1 MIPPLAAGDTATN
14 ATVGVGAC
22 DAGDTAMPGG
32 FPPNATAGG
41 SANVCGDSTSAPAV
55 GSENRHLP
63 RKPHRGGKYPCRMRA
78 GELRRAFS
86 SFWAERGHEVRAS
99 ASLIPH
105 EPSLLFT
112 VAGMVPF
119 MPYFLGEEVP
129 PSRRMTTIQKC
140 VRAGGKHND
149 LDDIGRTNRHFTF
162 FEMMGNFSFGDYFKA
177 EAVPWAWEFVTEVL
191 GLEPDKLWVT
201 VHVSDDEA
209 ADIWRESVGIPA
221 ERIQRLD
228 KDNWWAA
235 GDIGPCGPCSEI
247 FYDLGPQHGPDGGP
261 AHGGEDRFI
270 EVWNLVFMQFA
281 NNGTGELTPLAAP
294 GIDTGAG
301 LERIL
306 AVLQGVPSAWDI
318 DLFAPL
324 LAEAERICGKS
335 YGADPETDVSMRI
348 FADHARA
355 TAMLISDG
363 VFPSN
368 EDRGYVLRRI
378 IRRAVRHAWV
388 LGVEE
393 VVMPRLTDI
402 VVDVM
407 GDHYTDLCTNREFI
421 SDVVGRE
428 EERFRT
434 TLAAGQRIL
443 DEATAKLEGGTDGPV
458 LDGSVAFLLHDTHGF
473 PVEVTEE
480 ILVERGIG
488 LDVAGFEA
496 EMEAQ
501 RQRARAGRAG
511 GPTFADERYREI
523 LAQFGPTEFVR
534 DAAAVSEAR
543 VLAVFEI
550 DQAAIDPARL
560 ANADADDPRDAAYVE
575 VYLDRTPF
583 YAEGGGQIGDVGTI
597 TGPAGSVE
605 VLDCTYALADLHRH
619 IGRVR
624 GGGVEAGSLV
634 EAQIDDMRRAA
645 IRRNHTGTHIL
656 HWALRE
662 VLGPH
667 VKQAGSLVAPDR
679 LRFDFSHYDA
689 VTPEQ
694 LREIERLA
702 NAEIIANGECRH
714 YETSMDQAQS
724 VGAIAF
730 FGDKY
735 GDVVRV
741 LEAGE
746 HSVELCGGTHVAA
759 LGDIGHLRIVSES
772 SIGSNLRRI
781 EAMTGF
787 ATVERLAD
795 VEDLLGEL
803 AELVNA
809 PADELSGAVR
819 RRLDEAKEL
828 RRQVRD
834 LQRVVASGRAAEL
847 AAAATDG
854 VVIADLGSLER
865 DALRD
870 LAVSV
875 RDRDGI
881 RAVVL
886 ASAPS
891 AGGVALVAA
900 VDPEGTLSAG
910 DLLRD
915 AARTVGG
922 GFGAKGDPPLVMAG
936 GRDPAGIGAALDQAR
951 VAALGA

>member
-1 MIPPLAAGDTATN
+1 
-14 ATVGVGAC
+14 
-22 DAGDTAMPGG
+22 
-32 FPPNATAGG
+32 
-41 SANVCGDSTSAPAV
+41 
-55 GSENRHLP
+55 
-63 RKPHRGGKYPCRMRA
+63 MRA
-78 GELRRAFS
+78 DELREAFS
-86 SFWAERGHEVRAS
+86 SFWAERGHEVRPS

-119 MPYFLGEEVP
+119 MPYFLGSEVP
-129 PSRRMTTIQKC
+129 PTRRMVTIQKC

-177 EAVPWAWEFVTEVL
+177 EAIPWAWEFVTEVL
-191 GLEPDKLWVT
+191 GLERDKLWVT
-201 VHVSDDEA
+201 VHVSDDDA
-209 ADIWRESVGIPA
+209 AEIWQTKVGVPA

-235 GDIGPCGPCSEI
+235 GDVGPCGPCSEI
-247 FYDLGPQHGPDGGP
+247 FYDIGPDHGPDGGP
-261 AHGGEDRFI
+261 AHGGEDRFVEI
-270 EVWNLVFMQFA
+270 WNLVFMQFA
-281 NNGTGELTPLAAP
+281 ADGTGEMTPLDAP

-306 AVLQGVPSAWDI
+306 AVLQGVPAAWDI

-324 LAEAERICGKS
+324 LAEAERICGKT

-348 FADHARA
+348 FADHART

-388 LGVEE
+388 LGVDE
-393 VVMPRLTDI
+393 VVMPRLVDI

-407 GDHYTDLCTNREFI
+407 GDHYTDLVANRQFI
-421 SDVVGRE
+421 ADVVARE

-434 TLAAGQRIL
+434 TLATGQKIL
-443 DEATAKLEGGTDGPV
+443 DEATAGLEGADAANPESANTV
-458 LDGSVAFLLHDTHGF
+458 LDGEVAFLLHDTHGF

-480 ILVERGIG
+480 ILTERGLS
-488 LDVAGFEA
+488 LDRDGFDA
-496 EMEAQ
+496 AMERQ
-501 RQRARAGRAG
+501 RERARAGRSG

-523 LAQFGPTEFVR
+523 LAQFGPTQFVR
-534 DAAAVSEAR
+534 DTPAVSETR
-543 VLAVFEI
+543 VLAVFESARDD
-550 DQAAIDPARL
+550 DQDGE
-560 ANADADDPRDAAYVE
+560 DDLVE
-575 VYLDRTPF
+575 VFLDRTPF
-583 YAEGGGQIGDVGTI
+583 YAESGGQIGDTGTI
-597 TGPAGSVE
+597 SGPDGSIE

-619 IGRVR
+619 IGRVHGER
-624 GGGVEAGSLV
+624 VESGSLV
-634 EAQIDDMRRAA
+634 SAEIDDQRRAA

-662 VLGPH
+662 VLGDH

-679 LRFDFSHYDA
+679 LRFDFSHYEGVNRD
-689 VTPEQ
+689 Q
-694 LREIERLA
+694 LREIERVA
-702 NAEIIANGECRH
+702 NAEIITNGRCRH
-714 YETSMDQAQS
+714 YETSMNHAQAI
-724 VGAIAF
+724 GAIAF

-746 HSVELCGGTHVAA
+746 HSTELCGGTHVAA

-772 SIGSNLRRI
+772 SIGSNMRRI
-781 EAMTGF
+781 EAVTGL

-795 VEDLLGEL
+795 AEDTLDSL
-803 AELVNA
+803 AEMLNA
-809 PADELSGAVR
+809 QPDEIASAVQ
-819 RRLDEAKEL
+819 RRLDETKKL

-834 LQRVVASGRAAEL
+834 LQRTMASSRAAEL
-847 AAAATDG
+847 AAMADDG
-854 VVIADLGSLER
+854 VVIADLGDLER
-865 DALRD
+865 DALKD

-875 RDRDGI
+875 RDRGGI

-886 ASAPS
+886 ASAPA

-900 VDPEGTLSAG
+900 VDPAGNLSAG

-922 GFGAKGDPPLVMAG
+922 GFGAKGDPPLVVAG
-936 GRDPAGIGAALDQAR
+936 GRNPDGIGDALAQAR

>member
-1 MIPPLAAGDTATN
+1 
-14 ATVGVGAC
+14 
-22 DAGDTAMPGG
+22 
-32 FPPNATAGG
+32 
-41 SANVCGDSTSAPAV
+41 
-55 GSENRHLP
+55 
-63 RKPHRGGKYPCRMRA
+63 MRA
-78 GELRRAFS
+78 GELRDAFS

-119 MPYFLGEEVP
+119 MPYFLGEEQP
-129 PSRRMTTIQKC
+129 PTRRMVTIQKC

-177 EAVPWAWEFVTEVL
+177 EAIPWAWGFVTEVL
-191 GLEPDKLWVT
+191 GLERDKLWVT

-209 ADIWRESVGIPA
+209 AEIWRSAVGVPP
-221 ERIQRLD
+221 ERIQRLEG
-228 KDNWWAA
+228 DNWWAA
-235 GDIGPCGPCSEI
+235 GDVGPCGPCSEI
-247 FYDLGPQHGPDGGP
+247 FYDIGPEHGADGGP
-261 AHGGEDRFI
+261 AHGGEDRFVEI
-270 EVWNLVFMQFA
+270 WNLVFMQFA
-281 NNGTGELTPLAAP
+281 ADGTGKLTPLEAP

-306 AVLQGVPSAWDI
+306 AVLQGVPAAWDI

-324 LAEAERICGKS
+324 LAEAERICGKT

-348 FADHARA
+348 FADHART

-393 VVMPRLTDI
+393 VVMPRLVEI

-407 GDHYTDLCTNREFI
+407 GDHYTDLVKNRQFI
-421 SDVVGRE
+421 ADVVARE

-434 TLAAGQRIL
+434 TLAAGVKIL
-443 DEATAKLEGGTDGPV
+443 DEATTGLDSGDAANAV
-458 LDGSVAFLLHDTHGF
+458 LDGETAFLLHDTHGF

-480 ILVERGIG
+480 ILAERGLR
-488 LDVAGFEA
+488 LDRDGFEA
-496 EMEAQ
+496 AMDEQ
-501 RQRARAGRAG
+501 RARARAGRAG

-523 LAQFGPTEFVR
+523 LAQFGATHFVR
-534 DAAAVSEAR
+534 DTATVPDAR
-543 VLAVFEI
+543 VLAVFELPQG
-550 DQAAIDPARL
+550 DEHGTDAHDGDRL
-560 ANADADDPRDAAYVE
+560 VE
-575 VYLDRTPF
+575 VFLDRTPF
-583 YAEGGGQIGDVGTI
+583 YAESGGQIGDTGTI
-597 TGPAGSVE
+597 TGADGGIE

-619 IGRVR
+619 VGRVV
-624 GGGVEAGSLV
+624 GEGVDAGSLV
-634 EAQIDDMRRAA
+634 TAEIDDERRAA
-645 IRRNHTGTHIL
+645 IRRNHTGTHVL

-662 VLGPH
+662 VLGDH

-679 LRFDFSHYDA
+679 LRFDFSHYESVSRD
-689 VTPEQ
+689 Q
-694 LREIERLA
+694 LREIERVA
-702 NAEIIANGECRH
+702 NAEIIANGRCRH
-714 YETSMDQAQS
+714 YETSMSHAQAI
-724 VGAIAF
+724 GAIAF

-735 GDVVRV
+735 GDIVRV

-759 LGDIGHLRIVSES
+759 LGDIGHLRIASES
-772 SIGSNLRRI
+772 SIGSNMRRI
-781 EAMTGF
+781 EAITGL
-787 ATVERLAD
+787 ATVDRLAD
-795 VEDLLGEL
+795 AEDTLDSL
-803 AELVNA
+803 AEMLNA
-809 PADELSGAVR
+809 QPDEIASAVQ
-819 RRLDEAKEL
+819 RRLDETKEL

-834 LQRVVASGRAAEL
+834 LQRAMASSRADEL
-847 AAAATDG
+847 AAAADDG
-854 VVIADLGSLER
+854 VVIADLGDLER
-865 DALRD
+865 DSLRD

-875 RDRDGI
+875 RDRQGI

-886 ASAPS
+886 ASAPA

-900 VDPEGTLSAG
+900 VDPAGDLSAG

-915 AARTVGG
+915 AARTVVG
-922 GFGAKGDPPLVMAG
+922 GFGAKGDPPLVVAG
-936 GRDPAGIGAALDQAR
+936 GRNPDGIGDALAQAR

>member
-1 MIPPLAAGDTATN
+1 
-14 ATVGVGAC
+14 
-22 DAGDTAMPGG
+22 
-32 FPPNATAGG
+32 
-41 SANVCGDSTSAPAV
+41 
-55 GSENRHLP
+55 
-63 RKPHRGGKYPCRMRA
+63 MRA
-78 GELRRAFS
+78 GELREAFN

-129 PSRRMTTIQKC
+129 PTRRMVTIQKC

-177 EAVPWAWEFVTEVL
+177 EAIPWAWEFVTEVL
-191 GLEPDKLWVT
+191 GLERDKLWVT

-209 ADIWRESVGIPA
+209 AEIWQASVGVPP

-235 GDIGPCGPCSEI
+235 GDVGPCGPCSEI
-247 FYDLGPQHGPDGGP
+247 FYDLGPELGDGGGP
-261 AHGGEDRFI
+261 AHGGEDRFVEI
-270 EVWNLVFMQFA
+270 WNLVFMQFA
-281 NNGTGELTPLAAP
+281 ADGTGELTPLEAP

-306 AVLQGVPSAWDI
+306 AVLQGVPAAWDI

-324 LAEAERICGKS
+324 LAEAERICGKT
-335 YGADPETDVSMRI
+335 YGADAETDVSMRI
-348 FADHARA
+348 FADHART

-388 LGVEE
+388 LGVTD
-393 VVMPRLTDI
+393 VVMPRLVEI

-407 GDHYTDLCTNREFI
+407 GDHYTDLVKNRQFI
-421 SDVVGRE
+421 SDVVARE

-434 TLAAGQRIL
+434 TLAAGQKIL
-443 DEATAKLEGGTDGPV
+443 DEATAALDSTV
-458 LDGSVAFLLHDTHGF
+458 LDGEVAFLLHDTHGF

-480 ILVERGIG
+480 ILTERGLS
-488 LDVAGFEA
+488 LDRDGFEA
-496 EMEAQ
+496 AMEEQ
-501 RQRARAGRAG
+501 RERARAGRAG
-511 GPTFADERYREI
+511 GPTFADERYREL
-523 LAQFGPTEFVR
+523 LAQFGPTDFVR
-534 DAAAVSEAR
+534 DSPTVDDAR
-543 VLAVFEI
+543 VLAVFEV
-550 DQAAIDPARL
+550 PAGDGPD
-560 ANADADDPRDAAYVE
+560 AGDGTGEGDAGAGADAGDRLVE
-575 VYLDRTPF
+575 VFLDRTPF
-583 YAEGGGQIGDVGTI
+583 YAESGGQIGDIGTI
-597 TGPAGSVE
+597 SGPGGSIE
-605 VLDCTYALADLHRH
+605 VVDCTYALADLHRH
-619 IGRVR
+619 IGRVV
-624 GGGVEAGSLV
+624 GEGIEAGSLV
-634 EAQIDDMRRAA
+634 SAEIDDERRAA

-662 VLGPH
+662 VLGDH

-679 LRFDFSHYDA
+679 LRFDFSHYEGVSRD
-689 VTPEQ
+689 Q
-694 LREIERLA
+694 LREIERVA
-702 NAEIIANGECRH
+702 NAEIIANGRCRH
-714 YETSMDQAQS
+714 YETSMSHAQAI
-724 VGAIAF
+724 GAIAF

-746 HSVELCGGTHVAA
+746 HSTELCGGTHVAA

-772 SIGSNLRRI
+772 SIGSNMRRI
-781 EAMTGF
+781 EAVTGL
-787 ATVERLAD
+787 ATVDRLAD
-795 VEDLLGEL
+795 AEDTLDSLAEMLNAQPDEL
-803 AELVNA
+803 AA
-809 PADELSGAVR
+809 AMQ
-819 RRLDEAKEL
+819 RRLDETREL

-834 LQRVVASGRAAEL
+834 LQRSMAASRADEL
-847 AAAATDG
+847 AAGADDG
-854 VVIADLGSLER
+854 VVVADLGDLER
-865 DALRD
+865 DSLRD

-875 RDRDGI
+875 RDRHGI

-886 ASAPS
+886 ASAPA

-900 VDPEGTLSAG
+900 VDPDGGLSAG

-922 GFGAKGDPPLVMAG
+922 GFGAKGDPPLVVAG
-936 GRDPAGIGAALDQAR
+936 GRNPDGIGDALAQAR
-951 VAALGA
+951 AAASGE

>member
-1 MIPPLAAGDTATN
+1 
-14 ATVGVGAC
+14 
-22 DAGDTAMPGG
+22 
-32 FPPNATAGG
+32 
-41 SANVCGDSTSAPAV
+41 
-55 GSENRHLP
+55 
-63 RKPHRGGKYPCRMRA
+63 MRA
-78 GELRRAFS
+78 GELREAFS

-119 MPYFLGEEVP
+119 MPYFLGSEVP
-129 PSRRMTTIQKC
+129 PTRRMVTIQKC

-177 EAVPWAWEFVTEVL
+177 EAIPWAWEFVTEVL
-191 GLEPDKLWVT
+191 GLDADKLWVT
-201 VHVSDDEA
+201 VHISDDEA
-209 ADIWRESVGIPA
+209 AEIWQTSVGVPA

-235 GDIGPCGPCSEI
+235 GDVGPCGPCSEI
-247 FYDLGPQHGPDGGP
+247 FYDLGPEHGPGGGP
-261 AHGGEDRFI
+261 AHGDEDRFVEI
-270 EVWNLVFMQFA
+270 WNLVFMQFA
-281 NNGTGELTPLAAP
+281 ADGTGELTPLEAP

-306 AVLQGVPSAWDI
+306 AVLQGVPAAWDI

-324 LAEAERICGKS
+324 LAEAERICGKT
-335 YGADPETDVSMRI
+335 YGADSETDVSMRI

-388 LGVEE
+388 LGVTD
-393 VVMPRLTDI
+393 VVMPRLVEI
-402 VVDVM
+402 VVEVM
-407 GDHYTDLCTNREFI
+407 GDHYTDLVKNKQFI
-421 SDVVGRE
+421 SEVVARE
-428 EERFRT
+428 EQRFRA
-434 TLAAGQRIL
+434 TLAAGQKIL
-443 DEATAKLEGGTDGPV
+443 DEATTELDSTV
-458 LDGSVAFLLHDTHGF
+458 LDGEVAFVLHDTHGF

-480 ILVERGIG
+480 ILAERGFS
-488 LDVAGFEA
+488 LDRDGFEIA
-496 EMEAQ
+496 MEEQ
-501 RQRARAGRAG
+501 RARARAGRTG
-511 GPTFADERYREI
+511 GPTFADERYREL
-523 LAQFGPTEFVR
+523 LAQFGPTDFVR
-534 DAAAVSEAR
+534 DSPTIADAR
-543 VLAVFEI
+543 VLAVFESTLG
-550 DQAAIDPARL
+550 DGAEGDGF
-560 ANADADDPRDAAYVE
+560 VE
-575 VYLDRTPF
+575 VFLDRTPF
-583 YAEGGGQIGDVGTI
+583 YAESGGQIGDIGTI
-597 TGPAGSVE
+597 TGPDGIID

-619 IGRVR
+619 VGRIRSGV
-624 GGGVEAGSLV
+624 VEAGTLV
-634 EAQIDDMRRAA
+634 SAEIDNERRAA

-662 VLGPH
+662 VLGYH

-679 LRFDFSHYDA
+679 LRFDFSHYEG
-689 VTPEQ
+689 VSPSQ
-694 LREIERLA
+694 LREIERVA
-702 NAEIIANGECRH
+702 NAEIIANGRCRH
-714 YETSMDQAQS
+714 YETSMNHAQS
-724 VGAIAF
+724 IGAIAF

-741 LEAGE
+741 LEAGP

-772 SIGSNLRRI
+772 SIGSNMRRI
-781 EAMTGF
+781 EAITGL
-787 ATVERLAD
+787 ATVDRLAEA
-795 VEDLLGEL
+795 EDTLGVV
-803 AELVNA
+803 AELLNA
-809 PADELSGAVR
+809 QPDEIAAAVQR
-819 RRLDEAKEL
+819 RVDETKEL

-834 LQRVVASGRAAEL
+834 LQRTLSAGRAGEL
-847 AAAATDG
+847 AATADDG
-854 VVIADLGSLER
+854 VVIADLGDLER

-886 ASAPS
+886 ASAPPG
-891 AGGVALVAA
+891 GGVALVAA
-900 VDPEGTLSAG
+900 VDPAGTLSAG
-910 DLLRD
+910 ALLAD

-922 GFGAKGDPPLVMAG
+922 GFGAKGDPPLVVAG
-936 GRDPAGIGAALDQAR
+936 GRNPDGIGDALAQAR
-951 VAALGA
+951 AAALGT

>member
-1 MIPPLAAGDTATN
+1 
-14 ATVGVGAC
+14 
-22 DAGDTAMPGG
+22 
-32 FPPNATAGG
+32 
-41 SANVCGDSTSAPAV
+41 
-55 GSENRHLP
+55 
-63 RKPHRGGKYPCRMRA
+63 MRA
-78 GELRRAFS
+78 GELREAFN

-129 PSRRMTTIQKC
+129 PTRRMVTIQKC

-177 EAVPWAWEFVTEVL
+177 EAIPWAWEFVTEVL
-191 GLEPDKLWVT
+191 GLERDKLWVT

-209 ADIWRESVGIPA
+209 ADIWQTSVGIPP

-235 GDIGPCGPCSEI
+235 GDVGPCGPCSEI
-247 FYDLGPQHGPDGGP
+247 FYDLGPELGDGGGP
-261 AHGGEDRFI
+261 AHGGEDRFVEI
-270 EVWNLVFMQFA
+270 WNLVFMQFA
-281 NNGTGELTPLAAP
+281 ADGTGDLTPLEAP

-306 AVLQGVPSAWDI
+306 AVLQGVPAAWDI

-324 LAEAERICGKS
+324 LAEAERICGKT

-348 FADHARA
+348 FADHART

-388 LGVEE
+388 LGVTD
-393 VVMPRLTDI
+393 VVMPRLVEI

-407 GDHYTDLCTNREFI
+407 GDHYTDLVKNRQFI
-421 SDVVGRE
+421 ADVVARE

-434 TLAAGQRIL
+434 TLAAGQKIL
-443 DEATAKLEGGTDGPV
+443 DEATAALDSTV
-458 LDGSVAFLLHDTHGF
+458 LDGEVAFLLHDTHGF

-480 ILVERGIG
+480 ILTERGLS
-488 LDVAGFEA
+488 LDRDGFEA
-496 EMEAQ
+496 AMERQ
-501 RQRARAGRAG
+501 RERARAGRAG

-523 LAQFGPTEFVR
+523 LAQFGPTQFVR
-534 DAAAVSEAR
+534 DASTVADAR
-543 VLAVFEI
+543 VLAVF
-550 DQAAIDPARL
+550 DVPPADRPE
-560 ANADADDPRDAAYVE
+560 ADDATGDLVE
-575 VYLDRTPF
+575 VFLDRTPF
-583 YAEGGGQIGDVGTI
+583 YAESGGQIGDIGTI
-597 TGPAGSVE
+597 TGPGGSIE
-605 VLDCTYALADLHRH
+605 VIDCTYALADLHRH
-619 IGRVR
+619 IGRVV
-624 GGGVEAGSLV
+624 GEGVEAGSLASA
-634 EAQIDDMRRAA
+634 EIDDERRAA
-645 IRRNHTGTHIL
+645 IRRNHTGTHVL

-662 VLGPH
+662 VLGDH

-679 LRFDFSHYDA
+679 LRFDFSHYEGVSRD
-689 VTPEQ
+689 Q
-694 LREIERLA
+694 LREIERVA
-702 NAEIIANGECRH
+702 NAEIIANGRCRH
-714 YETSMDQAQS
+714 YETSMSHAQAI
-724 VGAIAF
+724 GAIAF

-772 SIGSNLRRI
+772 SIGSNMRRI
-781 EAMTGF
+781 EAVTGL
-787 ATVERLAD
+787 ATVDRLAD
-795 VEDLLGEL
+795 AEDTLDSLAEMLNAQPDEL
-803 AELVNA
+803 AA
-809 PADELSGAVR
+809 AMQ
-819 RRLDEAKEL
+819 RRLDETREL

-834 LQRVVASGRAAEL
+834 LQRSMASSRADEL
-847 AAAATDG
+847 AAGADDG
-854 VVIADLGSLER
+854 VVVADLGDLER
-865 DALRD
+865 DSLRD

-875 RDRDGI
+875 RDRNGI

-886 ASAPS
+886 ASAPA

-900 VDPEGTLSAG
+900 VDPDGGLSAG

-922 GFGAKGDPPLVMAG
+922 GFGAKGDPPLVVAG
-936 GRDPAGIGAALDQAR
+936 GRNPDGIGD
-951 VAALGA
+951 ALGPSPSGGTRQVRRRAR

>member
-1 MIPPLAAGDTATN
+1 
-14 ATVGVGAC
+14 
-22 DAGDTAMPGG
+22 
-32 FPPNATAGG
+32 
-41 SANVCGDSTSAPAV
+41 
-55 GSENRHLP
+55 
-63 RKPHRGGKYPCRMRA
+63 MRA
-78 GELRRAFS
+78 GELREAFS

-119 MPYFLGEEVP
+119 MPYFLGSEVP
-129 PSRRMTTIQKC
+129 PTRRMVTIQKC

-177 EAVPWAWEFVTEVL
+177 EAIPWAWEFVTEVL
-191 GLEPDKLWVT
+191 GLDADKLWVT
-201 VHVSDDEA
+201 VHISDDEA
-209 ADIWRESVGIPA
+209 AEIWQTSVGVPA

-235 GDIGPCGPCSEI
+235 GDVGPCGPCSEI
-247 FYDLGPQHGPDGGP
+247 FYDLGPEHGPGGGP
-261 AHGGEDRFI
+261 AHGDEDRFVEI
-270 EVWNLVFMQFA
+270 WNLVFMQFA
-281 NNGTGELTPLAAP
+281 ADGTGELTPLEAP

-306 AVLQGVPSAWDI
+306 AVLQGVPAAWDI

-324 LAEAERICGKS
+324 LAEAERICGKT
-335 YGADPETDVSMRI
+335 YGADSETDVSMRI

-388 LGVEE
+388 LGVTD
-393 VVMPRLTDI
+393 VVMPRLVEI
-402 VVDVM
+402 VVEVM
-407 GDHYTDLCTNREFI
+407 GDHYTDLVKNKQFI
-421 SDVVGRE
+421 SEVVARE
-428 EERFRT
+428 EQRFRA
-434 TLAAGQRIL
+434 TLAAGQKIL
-443 DEATAKLEGGTDGPV
+443 DEATTELDSTV
-458 LDGSVAFLLHDTHGF
+458 LDGEVAFVLHDTHGF

-480 ILVERGIG
+480 ILAERGFS
-488 LDVAGFEA
+488 LDRDGFEIA
-496 EMEAQ
+496 MEEQ
-501 RQRARAGRAG
+501 RARARAGRTG
-511 GPTFADERYREI
+511 GPTFADERYREL
-523 LAQFGPTEFVR
+523 LAQFGPTDFVR
-534 DAAAVSEAR
+534 DSPTIADAR
-543 VLAVFEI
+543 VLAVFESTLG
-550 DQAAIDPARL
+550 DGAEGDGF
-560 ANADADDPRDAAYVE
+560 VE
-575 VYLDRTPF
+575 VFLDRTPF
-583 YAEGGGQIGDVGTI
+583 YAESGGQIGDIGTI
-597 TGPAGSVE
+597 TGPDGIID

-619 IGRVR
+619 VGRIRSGV
-624 GGGVEAGSLV
+624 VEAGTLV
-634 EAQIDDMRRAA
+634 SAEIDNERRAA

-662 VLGPH
+662 VLGYH

-679 LRFDFSHYDA
+679 LRFDFSHYEG
-689 VTPEQ
+689 VSPSQ
-694 LREIERLA
+694 LREIERVA
-702 NAEIIANGECRH
+702 NAEIIANGRCRH
-714 YETSMDQAQS
+714 YETSMNHAQS
-724 VGAIAF
+724 IGAIAF

-741 LEAGE
+741 LEAGP

-772 SIGSNLRRI
+772 SIGSNMRRI
-781 EAMTGF
+781 EAITGL
-787 ATVERLAD
+787 ATVDRLAEA
-795 VEDLLGEL
+795 EDTLGAL
-803 AELVNA
+803 AELLNA
-809 PADELSGAVR
+809 QPDEVAAAVQR
-819 RRLDEAKEL
+819 RVDETKEL

-834 LQRVVASGRAAEL
+834 LQRTLSAGRAGEL
-847 AAAATDG
+847 AATADDG
-854 VVIADLGSLER
+854 VVIADLGDLER

-886 ASAPS
+886 ASAPPG
-891 AGGVALVAA
+891 GGVALVAA
-900 VDPEGTLSAG
+900 VDPAGTLSAG
-910 DLLRD
+910 ALLAD

-922 GFGAKGDPPLVMAG
+922 GFGAKGDPPLVVAG
-936 GRDPAGIGAALDQAR
+936 GRNPDGIGDALAQAR
-951 VAALGA
+951 AAALGT

>member
-1 MIPPLAAGDTATN
+1 
-14 ATVGVGAC
+14 
-22 DAGDTAMPGG
+22 
-32 FPPNATAGG
+32 
-41 SANVCGDSTSAPAV
+41 
-55 GSENRHLP
+55 
-63 RKPHRGGKYPCRMRA
+63 MRA
-78 GELRRAFS
+78 GELREAFN

-129 PSRRMTTIQKC
+129 PTRRMVTIQKC

-177 EAVPWAWEFVTEVL
+177 EAIPWAWEFVTEVL
-191 GLEPDKLWVT
+191 GLEREKLWVT

-209 ADIWRESVGIPA
+209 AEIWQRSVGVPP

-235 GDIGPCGPCSEI
+235 GDVGPCGPCSEI
-247 FYDLGPQHGPDGGP
+247 FYDLGPELGDGGGP
-261 AHGGEDRFI
+261 AHGGEDRFVEI
-270 EVWNLVFMQFA
+270 WNLVFMQFA
-281 NNGTGELTPLAAP
+281 ADGTGDMTPLEAP

-306 AVLQGVPSAWDI
+306 AVLQGVPAAWDI

-324 LAEAERICGKS
+324 LAEAEHICGKT

-348 FADHARA
+348 FADHART

-388 LGVEE
+388 LGVTD
-393 VVMPRLTDI
+393 VVMPRLVEI

-407 GDHYTDLCTNREFI
+407 GDHYTDLVKNRQFI
-421 SDVVGRE
+421 ADVVARE

-434 TLAAGQRIL
+434 TLAAGQKIL
-443 DEATAKLEGGTDGPV
+443 DEATSELDSTGLDSAV
-458 LDGSVAFLLHDTHGF
+458 LDGEVAFLLHDTHGF

-480 ILVERGIG
+480 ILTERGLS
-488 LDVAGFEA
+488 LDRDGFEA
-496 EMEAQ
+496 AMERQ
-501 RQRARAGRAG
+501 RERARAGRAA

-523 LAQFGPTEFVR
+523 LAQFGPTDFVR
-534 DAAAVSEAR
+534 DAPAVTDAR
-543 VLAVFEI
+543 VLATFEI
-550 DQAAIDPARL
+550 PPDNGQDSGDRGGDL
-560 ANADADDPRDAAYVE
+560 VE
-575 VYLDRTPF
+575 VFLDRTPF
-583 YAEGGGQIGDVGTI
+583 YAESGGQIGDIGTI
-597 TGPAGSVE
+597 TGPEGSIE
-605 VLDCTYALADLHRH
+605 VIDCTYALADLHRH
-619 IGRVR
+619 IGRVV
-624 GGGVEAGSLV
+624 GDGVEVGSLV
-634 EAQIDDMRRAA
+634 TAAIDDERRAA

-662 VLGPH
+662 VLGEH

-679 LRFDFSHYDA
+679 LRFDFSHYEG
-689 VTPEQ
+689 VSPSQ
-694 LREIERLA
+694 LREIERVA
-702 NAEIIANGECRH
+702 NAEIIANGRCRH
-714 YETSMDQAQS
+714 YETSMSHAQS
-724 VGAIAF
+724 IGAIAF

-741 LEAGE
+741 LEAGP

-772 SIGSNLRRI
+772 SIGSNMRRI
-781 EAMTGF
+781 EAITGL
-787 ATVERLAD
+787 ATVDRLAEA
-795 VEDLLGEL
+795 EDTLGVV
-803 AELVNA
+803 AELLNA
-809 PADELSGAVR
+809 QPDEIAAAVQR
-819 RRLDEAKEL
+819 RVDETKEL

-834 LQRVVASGRAAEL
+834 LRRTLSAGRAGEL
-847 AAAATDG
+847 AATADDG
-854 VVIADLGSLER
+854 VVIADLGDLER
-865 DALRD
+865 EALRD

-886 ASAPS
+886 ASAPPG
-891 AGGVALVAA
+891 GGVALVAA
-900 VDPEGTLSAG
+900 VDPAGTLSAG
-910 DLLRD
+910 ALLAD

-922 GFGAKGDPPLVMAG
+922 GFGAKGDPPLVVAG
-936 GRDPAGIGAALDQAR
+936 GRNPDGIGDALAQAR
-951 VAALGA
+951 AAALGT

>member
-1 MIPPLAAGDTATN
+1 
-14 ATVGVGAC
+14 
-22 DAGDTAMPGG
+22 
-32 FPPNATAGG
+32 
-41 SANVCGDSTSAPAV
+41 
-55 GSENRHLP
+55 
-63 RKPHRGGKYPCRMRA
+63 MRA
-78 GELRRAFS
+78 EELREAFS
-86 SFWAERGHEVRAS
+86 SFWSERGHEVRAS

-129 PSRRMTTIQKC
+129 PTRRMVTIQKC

-177 EAVPWAWEFVTEVL
+177 EAIGWAWEFVTDVL
-191 GLEPDKLWVT
+191 GLERDKLWVT

-209 ADIWRESVGIPA
+209 AKIWQSAVGVPP

-235 GDIGPCGPCSEI
+235 GDVGPCGPCSEI
-247 FYDLGPQHGPDGGP
+247 FYDIGSEHGADGGP
-261 AHGGEDRFI
+261 AHGGEDRFVEI
-270 EVWNLVFMQFA
+270 WNLVFMQFA
-281 NNGTGELTPLAAP
+281 ADGTGELTPLEAP

-306 AVLQGVPSAWDI
+306 AVLQGVPAAWDI

-324 LAEAERICGKS
+324 LAEAERICGKT

-348 FADHARA
+348 FADHART

-388 LGVEE
+388 LGVTD
-393 VVMPRLTDI
+393 VVMPRLVEI

-407 GDHYTDLCTNREFI
+407 GGHYTDLVKNRQFI
-421 SDVVGRE
+421 ADVVARE

-434 TLAAGQRIL
+434 TLAAGVKIL
-443 DEATAKLEGGTDGPV
+443 DEATTGLDSGDVAKAVLEGET
-458 LDGSVAFLLHDTHGF
+458 AFLLHDTHGF

-480 ILVERGIG
+480 ILAERGLR
-488 LDVAGFEA
+488 LDREGFEA
-496 EMEAQ
+496 AMDKQ
-501 RQRARAGRAG
+501 RARARAGRAG
-511 GPTFADERYREI
+511 GPTFADGRYREI
-523 LAQFGPTEFVR
+523 LAQFGATHFVR
-534 DAAAVSEAR
+534 DNATVPDAR
-543 VLAVFEI
+543 VLAVFELPQG
-550 DQAAIDPARL
+550 DEHGTDAHDGDRL
-560 ANADADDPRDAAYVE
+560 VE
-575 VYLDRTPF
+575 VFLDRTPF
-583 YAEGGGQIGDVGTI
+583 YAESGGQIGDIGTI
-597 TGPAGSVE
+597 TGADGGIE
-605 VLDCTYALADLHRH
+605 VRDCTYALAGLHRH
-619 IGRVR
+619 VGRVV
-624 GGGVEAGSLV
+624 GEGVDAGSLV
-634 EAQIDDMRRAA
+634 TAEIDDERRAA
-645 IRRNHTGTHIL
+645 IRRNHTGTHVL

-662 VLGPH
+662 VLGDH
-667 VKQAGSLVAPDR
+667 VKQAGSLVSPDR
-679 LRFDFSHYDA
+679 LRFDFSHYEGVSRD
-689 VTPEQ
+689 Q
-694 LREIERLA
+694 LREIEQVA
-702 NAEIIANGECRH
+702 NAEIIANGRCRH
-714 YETSMDQAQS
+714 YETSMSHAQAI
-724 VGAIAF
+724 GAIAF

-735 GDVVRV
+735 GDIVRV

-759 LGDIGHLRIVSES
+759 LGDIGHLRIASES
-772 SIGSNLRRI
+772 SIGSNMRRI
-781 EAMTGF
+781 EAITGL
-787 ATVERLAD
+787 ATVDRLAD
-795 VEDLLGEL
+795 AEDTLDSL
-803 AELVNA
+803 AEMLNA
-809 PADELSGAVR
+809 QPDEIASAVQ
-819 RRLDEAKEL
+819 RRLDETKEL

-834 LQRVVASGRAAEL
+834 LQRAMASSRADEL
-847 AAAATDG
+847 AAAADDG
-854 VVIADLGSLER
+854 VVIADLGDLER
-865 DALRD
+865 DSLRD

-875 RDRDGI
+875 RDRQGI

-886 ASAPS
+886 ASAPA

-900 VDPEGTLSAG
+900 VDPAGDLSAG

-922 GFGAKGDPPLVMAG
+922 GFGAKGDPPLVVAG
-936 GRDPAGIGAALDQAR
+936 GRNPDGIGDALAQAR

>member
-1 MIPPLAAGDTATN
+1 
-14 ATVGVGAC
+14 
-22 DAGDTAMPGG
+22 
-32 FPPNATAGG
+32 
-41 SANVCGDSTSAPAV
+41 
-55 GSENRHLP
+55 
-63 RKPHRGGKYPCRMRA
+63 MRA
-78 GELRRAFS
+78 GELREAFS
-86 SFWAERGHEVRAS
+86 SFWAERGHEVRPS

-119 MPYFLGEEVP
+119 MPYFLGSEVP
-129 PSRRMTTIQKC
+129 PTRRMVTIQKC

-177 EAVPWAWEFVTEVL
+177 EAIPWAWEFVTEVL
-191 GLEPDKLWVT
+191 GFERDKLWVT

-209 ADIWRESVGIPA
+209 AEIWQSAVGVPA

-235 GDIGPCGPCSEI
+235 GDVGPCGPCSEI
-247 FYDLGPQHGPDGGP
+247 FYDLGPDHGPDGGP
-261 AHGGEDRFI
+261 AHGGEERFVEI
-270 EVWNLVFMQFA
+270 WNLVFMQFA
-281 NNGTGELTPLAAP
+281 ADGTGEMTPLEAP

-306 AVLQGVPSAWDI
+306 AVLQGVPAAWDI

-324 LAEAERICGKS
+324 LSEAERICGKT

-348 FADHARA
+348 FADHART

-388 LGVEE
+388 LGVDE
-393 VVMPRLTDI
+393 VVMPRLVDI

-407 GDHYTDLCTNREFI
+407 GDHYTDLIANRQFI
-421 SDVVGRE
+421 ADVVARE

-434 TLAAGQRIL
+434 TLAAGLKIL
-443 DEATAKLEGGTDGPV
+443 DEATAGLDSADAANPESANPESANPESANTV
-458 LDGSVAFLLHDTHGF
+458 LDGEVAFLLHDTHGF

-480 ILVERGIG
+480 ILAERGLG
-488 LDVAGFEA
+488 LDRDGFEA
-496 EMEAQ
+496 AMKRQ
-501 RQRARAGRAG
+501 RERARAGRSG

-523 LAQFGPTEFVR
+523 LAQFGPTQFVR
-534 DAAAVSEAR
+534 DTPTVSEAR

-550 DQAAIDPARL
+550 AQPDDQDGG
-560 ANADADDPRDAAYVE
+560 DDLVE
-575 VYLDRTPF
+575 VFLDRTPF
-583 YAEGGGQIGDVGTI
+583 YAESGGQIGDVGTI
-597 TGPAGSVE
+597 SGPDGSIE
-605 VLDCTYALADLHRH
+605 VLDCTNALADLHRH
-619 IGRVR
+619 IGRVH
-624 GGGVEAGSLV
+624 GEGVEAGSLV
-634 EAQIDDMRRAA
+634 SAEIDEDRRVA

-662 VLGPH
+662 VLGDH

-679 LRFDFSHYDA
+679 LRFDFSHYQGVNRD
-689 VTPEQ
+689 Q
-694 LREIERLA
+694 LREIERVA
-702 NAEIIANGECRH
+702 NAEIITNGRCRH
-714 YETSMDQAQS
+714 YETSMNHAQAI
-724 VGAIAF
+724 GAIAF

-746 HSVELCGGTHVAA
+746 HSTELCGGTHVAA

-772 SIGSNLRRI
+772 SIGSNMRRI
-781 EAMTGF
+781 EAVTGL

-795 VEDLLGEL
+795 AEDTLDSL
-803 AELVNA
+803 AEMLNA
-809 PADELSGAVR
+809 QPDEIASAVQ
-819 RRLDEAKEL
+819 RRLDETKEL

-834 LQRVVASGRAAEL
+834 LQRAMASSRAAEL
-847 AAAATDG
+847 AATADDG
-854 VVIADLGSLER
+854 VVIADLGNLER

-875 RDRDGI
+875 RDRGGI

-886 ASAPS
+886 ASAPT

-900 VDPEGTLSAG
+900 VDPAGNLSAG

-922 GFGAKGDPPLVMAG
+922 GFGAKGDPPLVVAG
-936 GRDPAGIGAALDQAR
+936 GRNPDGIGDALAQAR

>member
-1 MIPPLAAGDTATN
+1 
-14 ATVGVGAC
+14 
-22 DAGDTAMPGG
+22 
-32 FPPNATAGG
+32 
-41 SANVCGDSTSAPAV
+41 
-55 GSENRHLP
+55 
-63 RKPHRGGKYPCRMRA
+63 MRA
-78 GELRRAFS
+78 GELREAFN

-129 PSRRMTTIQKC
+129 PTRRMVTIQKC

-177 EAVPWAWEFVTEVL
+177 EAIPWAWEFVTEVL
-191 GLEPDKLWVT
+191 GLERDKLWVT

-209 ADIWRESVGIPA
+209 AEIWQTSVGVPP

-235 GDIGPCGPCSEI
+235 GDVGPCGPCSEI
-247 FYDLGPQHGPDGGP
+247 FYDLGPELGDGGGP
-261 AHGGEDRFI
+261 AHGGEDRFVEI
-270 EVWNLVFMQFA
+270 WNLVFMQFA
-281 NNGTGELTPLAAP
+281 ADGTGEMTPLEAP

-306 AVLQGVPSAWDI
+306 AVLQGVPAAWDI

-324 LAEAERICGKS
+324 LAEAERICGKT
-335 YGADPETDVSMRI
+335 YGTDPETDVSMRI
-348 FADHARA
+348 FADHART

-388 LGVEE
+388 LGVTD
-393 VVMPRLTDI
+393 VVMPRLVEI

-407 GDHYTDLCTNREFI
+407 GDHYTDLVKNRQFI
-421 SDVVGRE
+421 ADVVARE

-434 TLAAGQRIL
+434 TLAAGQKIL
-443 DEATAKLEGGTDGPV
+443 DEATADLGPTDPDDESADSSNMV
-458 LDGSVAFLLHDTHGF
+458 LDGEVAFLLHDTHGF

-480 ILVERGIG
+480 ILTERGLS
-488 LDVAGFEA
+488 LDRNGFEA
-496 EMEAQ
+496 AMERQ
-501 RQRARAGRAG
+501 RERARAGRAG

-523 LAQFGPTEFVR
+523 LAQFGPTDFVR
-534 DAAAVSEAR
+534 DAPTVADAR
-543 VLAVFEI
+543 VLAVF
-550 DQAAIDPARL
+550 DLPQ
-560 ANADADDPRDAAYVE
+560 DDDGPGGDLVE
-575 VYLDRTPF
+575 VFLDRTPF
-583 YAEGGGQIGDVGTI
+583 YAESGGQIGDIGTI
-597 TGPAGSVE
+597 TGPDGSIE

-619 IGRVR
+619 VGSVV
-624 GGGVEAGSLV
+624 GDGVEVGSLV
-634 EAQIDDMRRAA
+634 SAEIDDGRRAA
-645 IRRNHTGTHIL
+645 IRRNHTGTHVL

-662 VLGPH
+662 VLGDH

-679 LRFDFSHYDA
+679 LRFDFSHYEGVSRDH
-689 VTPEQ
+689 
-694 LREIERLA
+694 LREIERVA
-702 NAEIIANGECRH
+702 NAEIIANGRCRH
-714 YETSMDQAQS
+714 YETSMSHAQAI
-724 VGAIAF
+724 GAIAF

-759 LGDIGHLRIVSES
+759 LGDIGHLRIVSEA
-772 SIGSNLRRI
+772 SIGSNMRRI
-781 EAMTGF
+781 EAVTGL
-787 ATVERLAD
+787 ATVDRLAD
-795 VEDLLGEL
+795 AEDTLDSLAEMLNAQPDEL
-803 AELVNA
+803 AA
-809 PADELSGAVR
+809 AVQ
-819 RRLDEAKEL
+819 RRLDETREL

-834 LQRVVASGRAAEL
+834 LQRSMAASRADEL
-847 AAAATDG
+847 AAGADSG
-854 VVIADLGSLER
+854 VVVADLGDLER
-865 DALRD
+865 DSLRD

-886 ASAPS
+886 ASAPA

-900 VDPEGTLSAG
+900 VDPDGSLSAG

-922 GFGAKGDPPLVMAG
+922 GFGAKGDPPLVVAG
-936 GRDPAGIGAALDQAR
+936 GRNPDGIGDALAQAR
-951 VAALGA
+951 AAALGE